1 MKTTIDHKD
10 LRRLGLTER
19 EAKVYLALVRC
30 GPLLPKQIPTVT
42 SIPQAKIYE
51 VLHRLQNRGLVTGCT
66 INLKKHFEAVRPDD
80 VVHALFMEQEQKYNI
95 ARQLR
100 SRLEEQMMSEFNEVR
115 GTPSAQSYFTFL
127 LNPAQILRTLKEL
140 HEKAQEKILAFT
152 KGPYV
157 MKVQGPSSDDLQT
170 AAMQRGVSCRSL
182 YEGEELRDSPDV
194 VQYILLYTRAGEE
207 ARVYPRLDIKL
218 MIFDQQFTIFQFVD
232 KYLPEHHTSILIDN
246 EGVTRCFIA
255 CFEYYW
261 LQSIPIMEFLHSL
274 TPGAESVSA
283 NNRAELPGPQADHR

>member
-1 MKTTIDHKD
+1 MKTPTNHKD
-10 LRRLGLTER
+10 LQRLGLTER

-30 GPLLPKQIPTVT
+30 GPLVPKQIPTTT
-42 SIPQAKIYE
+42 SIPQGKVYGI
-51 VLHRLQNRGLVTGCT
+51 LHGLQNRGLVTECT

-80 VVHALFMEQEQKYNI
+80 VVHALFMEHEQKYNI

-100 SRLEEQMMSEFNEVR
+100 SRLEEQMMSVFNEVR

-140 HEKAQEKILAFT
+140 HEKAREKILAFT

-157 MKVQGPSSDDLQT
+157 MKVEGPSSDDFQT
-170 AAMQRGVSCRSL
+170 VAMRRGVSCRSI
-182 YEGEELRDSPDV
+182 YEGEELRDNRDV
-194 VQYILLYTRAGEE
+194 VQYILLYARAGEE

-218 MIFDQQFTIFQFVD
+218 MIFDQQFTIFQFLD
-232 KYLPEHHTSILIDN
+232 KYLPEHHTSILVDN

-261 LQSIPIMEFLHSL
+261 QKSIPIMEFLSSL

-283 NNRAELPGPQADHR
+283 NNGAESPETQAGC